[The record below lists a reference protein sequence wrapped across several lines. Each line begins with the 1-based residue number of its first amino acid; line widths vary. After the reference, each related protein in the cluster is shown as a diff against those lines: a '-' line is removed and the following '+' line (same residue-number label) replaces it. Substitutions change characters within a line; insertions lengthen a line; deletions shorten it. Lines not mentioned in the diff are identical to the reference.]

1 MNLCIAFLLASF
13 KVIAIPAQFQDCRF
27 TSSQK
32 EVKAMLDNTAE
43 YFNEQYGGTR
53 TFEFD
58 LAPVATL
65 PKNLSYYGKNATDAH
80 DKMLYE
86 GVVEACRQAG
96 DSIDFSEYDNDGDGF
111 VDAVIILTAGL
122 SEADG
127 TSEDNIWPQQ
137 DRLKNHNA
145 VLQTGGVKVDGY
157 ITVNELWSR
166 GGEGARLTG
175 IGNLC
180 HEFCHL
186 LGLPDYYDTDGKSG
200 GLSRAM
206 WGTLALMD
214 EGNLNDEGRTP
225 PYFNALDLEL
235 LGLGE
240 AVEMVPGEYLLEPM
254 GKSRKYL
261 KAETGRDGE
270 YFLFEARD
278 NSGRDAFI
286 GGKGLVIY
294 HIDRSDRQMPF
305 WNEDKVNCKAEH
317 QNAYAIP
324 CIPEAESVSRVF
336 FPQAGND
343 CFASSST
350 PAFMDWSGKES
361 PFAVTGIKSRADGK
375 VSFSVIRPFTIEDPV
390 VFQDAVMFRWSKDSS
405 LENPSTA
412 VSWSIGGETLGS
424 VITDDGFITVE
435 GLEPYS
441 TYVFTFTDL
450 ESGYFATQTV
460 TTKVF
465 RDNAKPYIYLN
476 YAERNADGS
485 FMRGTR
491 FPLRVI
497 NAKNVS
503 SIVWYDGKNR
513 INPDAD
519 GYLTLAR
526 DMNLKAEI
534 THTDSTREVLMKEIH
549 VK

>member
-1 MNLCIAFLLASF
+1 MNLCIAFILASF

-27 TSSQK
+27 TSSQ
-32 EVKAMLDNTAE
+32 EEIRALIDDTAE
-43 YFNEQYGGTR
+43 YFNEQYEGSR

-65 PKNLSYYGKNATDAH
+65 SHNLSYYGKNTIDAH

-96 DSIDFSEYDNDGDGF
+96 ESMDFSEYDNDGDGF
-111 VDAVIILTAGL
+111 ADAVIIITAGL

-145 VLQTGGVKVDGY
+145 VLQVGGVKIDGY
-157 ITVNELWSR
+157 ITVNELWSK

-214 EGNLNDEGRTP
+214 EGNRNDEGRTP

-240 AVEMVPGEYLLEPM
+240 SVEMVPGEYLLEPM

-261 KAETGRDGE
+261 KAATGKDGE
-270 YFLFEARD
+270 FFLFEARE

-286 GGKGLVIY
+286 GGSGLVIY
-294 HIDRSDRQMPF
+294 HIDRSGGQMSF
-305 WNEDKVNCKAEH
+305 WDENKVNCKPEH

-324 CIPEAESVSRVF
+324 CIPESESVSQIF
-336 FPQAGND
+336 FPQNGSD
-343 CFASSST
+343 HFASSSS
-350 PAFMDWSGKES
+350 PAFIDWSGKES
-361 PFAVTGIKSRADGK
+361 PFAVTDIKALGNGN
-375 VSFSVIRPFTIEDPV
+375 VSFNVIRPFTIEDPV
-390 VFQDAVMFRWSKDSS
+390 VFQDAVMFRWSKDNS
-405 LENPSTA
+405 LKGYGTS
-412 VSWSIGGETLGS
+412 VSWSLDGETPES
-424 VITDDGFITVE
+424 VVTDNGFITVE

-441 TYVFTFTDL
+441 TYFFTFTDL
-450 ESGYFATQTV
+450 KSGYFATQTV
-460 TTKVF
+460 TTKVL
-465 RDNAKPYIYLN
+465 RDNAKTYICLN

-485 FMRGTR
+485 FERGTR
-491 FPLRVI
+491 IPLRVI
-497 NAKNVS
+497 NAKDVS
-503 SIVWYDGKNR
+503 SIIWYDGKKR
-513 INPDAD
+513 IYPESD
-519 GYLTLAR
+519 GYLTLTH
-526 DMNLKAEI
+526 DMSLKAEI
-534 THTDSTREVLMKEIH
+534 TRADSTREVLMKEIH